1 MLCKVRTICPCCH
14 RFVCDLPWTHGIRPI
29 AVDAHHVAVSAEVW
43 CVSVSTRGALGFAE
57 LSTQLLKALRWQS
70 AWALRCRCDMIAS
83 YSTPPVSRFHP
94 AHAASA
100 DRSTHEWMR
109 MAPSVT
115 RHRSYRSSTMR
126 AHGKTLA
133 PWSRHGRRAASKRRW
148 SGGAPAKLIAQRPPC
163 NVARPRADS
172 RGDNRSQPRG

>member
-1 MLCKVRTICPCCH
+1 MCATCH
-14 RFVCDLPWTHGIRPI
+14 GHT
-29 AVDAHHVAVSAEVW
+29 
-43 CVSVSTRGALGFAE
+43 ALGQLQLTHITSQYRQKCDACQSPPE
-57 LSTQLLKALRWQS
+57 GRWDSLSRQRSCSRPCVGKC

-100 DRSTHEWMR
+100 DRSKQPTAPTHEWMR

-126 AHGKTLA
+126 AHGKTLS

-172 RGDNRSQPRG
+172 SGDNRSQPRG